1 MGFAIH
7 WHESAVGVH
16 VFPILNPSP
25 PPSPFHPSG
34 LSQCTSREHLSHA
47 SNLDWRSVS
56 YMVIY
61 YTCSNAILS
70 DLPTLAFSH
79 RVQNTILY
87 ICVSFAVSHIWL
99 SLPSSKFHM
108 YVLVYYIGVFL
119 CLTSLSIIGS
129 SFIHLIRTDSN
140 VFFLMAE

>member
-1 MGFAIH
+1 MDL
-7 WHESAVGVH
+7 H
-16 VFPILNPSP
+16 VFPILDPLP
-25 PPSPFHPSG
+25 PPAPSHSSG
-34 LSQCTSREHLSHA
+34 SSQCTSREHLSHA

-79 RVQNTILY
+79 RVQKTILY